1 MEKVPSVTPNIV
13 PATFTPVPEQFA
25 PAVTQELRSKQAHWA
40 QGYTLNRVSHLENQ
54 LRTAHYKRALYTIDQ
69 GYTEAQSEALIKE
82 DIKVAKTA
90 KTIMLDRI
98 SEWAGNAEEDY
109 FNSNVL
115 PKAWARFVEEVKG
128 IPAPEPAEETEPVP
142 VTVEEEPL
150 ALEDMEPVVVVDR
163 PYVSIHAP
171 KSEVVAPEQV
181 SLGEVLGKIE
191 SKK

>member
-1 MEKVPSVTPNIV
+1 
-13 PATFTPVPEQFA
+13 
-25 PAVTQELRSKQAHWA
+25 
-40 QGYTLNRVSHLENQ
+40 
-54 LRTAHYKRALYTIDQ
+54 LYTIDQ